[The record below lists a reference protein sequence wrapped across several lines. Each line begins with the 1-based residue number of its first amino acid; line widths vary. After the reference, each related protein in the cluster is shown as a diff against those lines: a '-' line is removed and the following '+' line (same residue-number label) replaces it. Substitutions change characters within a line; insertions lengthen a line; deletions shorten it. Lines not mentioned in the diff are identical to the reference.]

1 MKRKGVVIAG
11 LSGGSGKSV
20 VSVGL
25 VAALASRGGRVV
37 PFKKGPDYIDAGW
50 MQLAAG
56 HKCYNLDP
64 YLMTEETIR
73 NSFQRRSQ
81 ECDYAIVEGNRGLYD
96 GVNAD
101 GGYSTAELAVM
112 LDLPVIL
119 VVNCTKTTRT
129 VAAMVLGCRDFDK
142 RVDIRGV
149 ILNQVATERQRSLIT
164 EAVEKYCHVPVLGA
178 IPRLKRDIF
187 PMRHLGMI
195 PYQEYGDSPEAIT
208 FLVELVTKN
217 IDLSRLDQI
226 MAELPDIGGINS
238 SPMESV
244 SPVVRLGI
252 LQDAAFQ
259 FYYSENLEALELA
272 GAKLVYINAMEDERL
287 PDIDGLYIGGGFPET
302 SARELAANESF
313 RNSVREAA
321 EAGLPIYAE
330 CGGLIYLGR
339 SIVLADGNEYPLVN
353 LFPIRFGMTD
363 KPQAHGYTILKTV
376 GQNSFYQRGA
386 ELKGHEFRYSKV
398 LEWQGNTGQLAFK
411 MGRGK
416 GFIDGYDGLVHNN
429 VLALYTHVHAEGTL
443 FWAESLVGCCRRF
456 QQQRQSV

>member
-1 MKRKGVVIAG
+1 
-11 LSGGSGKSV
+11 
-20 VSVGL
+20 
-25 VAALASRGGRVV
+25 
-37 PFKKGPDYIDAGW
+37 
-50 MQLAAG
+50 
-56 HKCYNLDP
+56 
-64 YLMTEETIR
+64 
-73 NSFQRRSQ
+73 
-81 ECDYAIVEGNRGLYD
+81 
-96 GVNAD
+96 VNAD

-217 IDLSRLDQI
+217 IDLTRLDQV
-226 MAELPDIGGINS
+226 MAELPVPDIGGMNS
-238 SPMESV
+238 SSMEPV

-259 FYYSENLEALELA
+259 FYYSENLEALELG

-313 RNSVREAA
+313 RDSVREAA
-321 EAGLPIYAE
+321 DAGLPIYAE

-376 GQNSFYQRGA
+376 GQNSFYQ
-386 ELKGHEFRYSKV
+386 
-398 LEWQGNTGQLAFK
+398 QGK
-411 MGRGK
+411 IGR
-416 GFIDGYDGLVHNN
+416 
-429 VLALYTHVHAEGTL
+429 AHV
-443 FWAESLVGCCRRF
+443 
-456 QQQRQSV
+456 